1 MLPLVVGYMGQV
13 VNPVF
18 RMCGSVSPSD
28 PELATRPAKQQE
40 GLDPT
45 ADLADA
51 SDEDDDDDGRQGEG
65 SAGGGGGAGPPQG
78 RGGSGRRPVTPRVLT
93 AGEVRGC
100 ITLMARMA
108 APRSGTLLWRKGLD
122 LEVGG
127 QQGGW
132 GLGEELKGGRG
143 LWEPACDA
151 LCCSVASQVLFTFHN
166 PPLKPYSWPAG

>member
-28 PELATRPAKQQE
+28 PKLATRPAKQQE

-78 RGGSGRRPVTPRVLT
+78 RGGSGRRPARAPPRVLT

-122 LEVGG
+122 LEVG
-127 QQGGW
+127 
-132 GLGEELKGGRG
+132 R
-143 LWEPACDA
+143 
-151 LCCSVASQVLFTFHN
+151 
-166 PPLKPYSWPAG
+166 